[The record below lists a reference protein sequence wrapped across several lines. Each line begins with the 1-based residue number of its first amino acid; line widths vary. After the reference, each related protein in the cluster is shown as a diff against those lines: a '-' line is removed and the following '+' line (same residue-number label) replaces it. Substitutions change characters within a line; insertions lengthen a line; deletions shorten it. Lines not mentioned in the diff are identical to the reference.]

1 MPVKAVRIVQ
11 LLLIVLAAVYLW
23 LFHSANPGYVQLPW
37 PLNLVFAQQPVGFV
51 VIAAV
56 IVGWLIGWIPPRILL
71 LRRNRQVRRLQ
82 NELAEERRR
91 TAPYEATPDPYY
103 TQSGIPDR
111 SYEREMPVIPDRAY
125 DPEADDPDEA
135 A

>member
-1 MPVKAVRIVQ
+1 MKAVRIVQ

-37 PLNLVFAQQPVGFV
+37 PLNILFAQQPVGFV
-51 VIAAV
+51 VIVAV
-56 IVGWLIGWIPPRILL
+56 IVGWLIGWVPPRIVLM
-71 LRRNRQVRRLQ
+71 RRNRQLRRLQ

-91 TAPYEATPDPYY
+91 TAPYQ
-103 TQSGIPDR
+103 TQTVIPDR
-111 SYEREMPVIPDRAY
+111 AYERDVPVIPDRAY
-125 DPEADDPDEA
+125 EPEPDDPNEA

>member
-1 MPVKAVRIVQ
+1 MKAVRIVQ

-37 PLNLVFAQQPVGFV
+37 PLNLVLANQPVGFV

-56 IVGWLIGWIPPRILL
+56 IIGWLIGWVPPRIVLV
-71 LRRNRQVRRLQ
+71 RRNRQLRRLQ

-91 TAPYEATPDPYY
+91 TAPYDTQGDPYY
-103 TQSGIPDR
+103 TQSVIPDR
-111 SYEREMPVIPDRAY
+111 TYDRDVPVIPDRAY
-125 DPEADDPDEA
+125 EPDPDDPNEA